1 MKNVSSTSNNANQIE
16 VIGEI
21 LKPSMLEK
29 LITARKL
36 LSKKNNSNGSYTNA
50 MKLEI
55 TIQITEISTLIGI
68 INYMS
73 PSQTTKMFNIK

>member
-1 MKNVSSTSNNANQIE
+1 MESVSSSIQKVNQIE

-21 LKPSMLEK
+21 LKPTMLEK

-36 LSKKNNSNGSYTNA
+36 LTKKSSSKGSYSNA

-55 TIQITEISTLIGI
+55 VIQITEISTLIGI

-73 PSQTTKMFNIK
+73 KSQTTQMFNIK

>member
-36 LSKKNNSNGSYTNA
+36 LSKKNNSKGSYTNA

-55 TIQITEISTLIGI
+55 VIQITEISTLIGI

-73 PSQTTKMFNIK
+73 NSQTTKMFNIK

>member
-1 MKNVSSTSNNANQIE
+1 MENVSSVKVDANQIE
-16 VIGEI
+16 VVGEI

-36 LSKKNNSNGSYTNA
+36 LTKKNNSKGSYSNA

-55 TIQITEISTLIGI
+55 VTQITEISTLIGI

-73 PSQTTKMFNIK
+73 KSQTTQMFNIK